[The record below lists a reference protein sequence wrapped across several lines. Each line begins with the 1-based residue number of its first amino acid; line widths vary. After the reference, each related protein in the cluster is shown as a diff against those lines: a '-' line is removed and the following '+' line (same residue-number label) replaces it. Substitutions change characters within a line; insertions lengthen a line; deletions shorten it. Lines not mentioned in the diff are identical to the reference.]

1 MSTRPIEIPAM
12 ERASVVACVVPAST
26 TASAWVEPW
35 VISVGSETFASLR
48 PPIEVALAPEAGH
61 CGLDAALAVASGRSV
76 EELRGRRLHERRIP
90 LESVQLLEYI
100 RESVGRRM
108 VVQWFDASGPVA
120 RTDVRDGAHLVDLLT
135 DPAHRHLDH
144 VIGFPNGWYVDG
156 LPWLL

>member
-1 MSTRPIEIPAM
+1 M
-12 ERASVVACVVPAST
+12 
-26 TASAWVEPW
+26 
-35 VISVGSETFASLR
+35 
-48 PPIEVALAPEAGH
+48 
-61 CGLDAALAVASGRSV
+61 